1 MLARLKNPCIIEPM
15 TTRQDY
21 KEACKVIEA
30 RDPQAWSIVQHDDK
44 NFSARVG
51 YCMAY
56 YVIIDGKIVGDVWYE

>member
-1 MLARLKNPCIIEPM
+1 M
-15 TTRQDY
+15 TRQDY